1 MAYLTRTVLV
11 SSFLSDLSFL
21 SSARAFLLCSQSYKP
36 GDAKSPARRELLSNC
51 VTNVEP
57 SSYPTKASSYPTK
70 ATKRQPKGTNK
81 MGGLAYPELL
91 DAL

>member
-57 SSYPTKASSYPTK
+57 SSYPTKA
-70 ATKRQPKGTNK
+70 TKRQPKGTNK

>member
-1 MAYLTRTVLV
+1 MRQLV
-11 SSFLSDLSFL
+11 QQRIKNPRDDLISKL
-21 SSARAFLLCSQSYKP
+21 QAGQRDKS
-36 GDAKSPARRELLSNC
+36 GDAEPPARRELLSNC

-81 MGGLAYPELL
+81 VGGLAYPELL
-91 DAL
+91 DAPLS